1 MEYIDARNGDIK
13 ETNYLRLVN
22 GDSQF
27 RVELDNQ
34 NRLVITKV
42 DFNDDTINIQPMVRN
57 QIAIK

>member
-1 MEYIDARNGDIK
+1 MEYIDTRNGDIK

-42 DFNDDTINIQPMVRN
+42 DFDDDTINIQPMVRN